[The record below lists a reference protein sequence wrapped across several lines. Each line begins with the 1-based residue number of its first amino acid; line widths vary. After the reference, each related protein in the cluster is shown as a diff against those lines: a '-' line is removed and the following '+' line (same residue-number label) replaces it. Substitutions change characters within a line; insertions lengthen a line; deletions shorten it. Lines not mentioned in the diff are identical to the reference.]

1 MTEGIHIQLE
11 NSSNEILKDFLENF
25 AIIYVY
31 FTEEPETGERY
42 PLIGSIKESG
52 ETVFDSKQIAQFI
65 TELKGLNE
73 EFQDNEVSPVIER
86 IVYNLKDVKIGDQL
100 RFIAK

>member
-1 MTEGIHIQLE
+1 MAEDIHIQLE
-11 NSSNEILKDFLENF
+11 DSSNEILKDFLENF

-31 FTEEPETGERY
+31 FLEDSEVGERY

-52 ETVFDSKQIAQFI
+52 DTLFSHEQIPQFI
-65 TELKGLNE
+65 SELKSLNE

-86 IVYNLKDVKIGDQL
+86 IVYSLKGVKVGDQL